1 LPARFDI
8 IHSAFARLPQKNSL
22 HDLVCKAKMNDPP
35 DKNLP
40 DFEVATL
47 PDSPDLKCPHR
58 GLIADVIHLFKLSQ
72 PDMHAA

>member
-1 LPARFDI
+1 
-8 IHSAFARLPQKNSL
+8 
-22 HDLVCKAKMNDPP
+22 MNDPP

-47 PDSPDLKCPHR
+47 LDSPDLKCPHR
-58 GLIADVIHLFKLSQ
+58 GLIADVIYLFKLPQ